1 MNIKGGISLTGLLA
15 YLFYLMSSVIGTGQ
29 YVCLFVAIFCC
40 SYLFLKKWR
49 FNSVDVVM
57 VVLSACFILYADFRW
72 ALAGA
77 SFLSLKAMTIGTT
90 GGMLYGMLLG
100 VLFVYLLNGV
110 CTTRLLSMNG
120 RIYSVNFFLIINLFA
135 MLLLALNIG
144 NQVREDI
151 LLVENSKGD
160 YQRSGNYLAI
170 YIISVFYAVKNLH
183 VKKSGTVSNTLLI
196 SVSFL
201 VVYTCQMLGSN
212 SGAAIGLFVI
222 VLVIAFAPL
231 NTRLGGALVYRS
243 KRIINLFAAP
253 YFLFV
258 VVVGAGCLVVTL
270 FFGEF
275 FVSEVVGYDPAK
287 LRMFAY
293 GEGIGET
300 FSSRVDLFASNFILH
315 FNFSPLWGHPFV
327 DELTTGEGTYIHSL
341 LAIWTHLGMLGMVF
355 FVLLLFWGIRSLL
368 TLDRVKL
375 NPSHVAWVVSNVMYV
390 RLITFVGVVLLALAT
405 AFFTWLPLWFVIGMA
420 TIRPYFFMINRYG

>member
-1 MNIKGGISLTGLLA
+1 MNIKGGISLTGLFA
-15 YLFYLMSSVIGTGQ
+15 YLFYLISSVMGVGQ
-29 YVCLFVAIFCC
+29 YVCLFVVLFCC
-40 SYLFLKKWR
+40 SYLLLKKWR
-49 FNSVDVVM
+49 FDYVDVVL
-57 VVLSACFILYADFRW
+57 VALSAFFILYADFRW

-100 VLFVYLLNGV
+100 VFFVYLLNNV
-110 CTTRLLSMNG
+110 CISRLLSVNSL
-120 RIYSVNFFLIINLFA
+120 IYSVNFFLIINFLA
-135 MLLLALNIG
+135 MLLLVLSIG

-151 LLVENSKGD
+151 LLVENPEGD

-170 YIISVFYAVKNLH
+170 YIVSVFYAVKNLQ
-183 VKKSGTVSNTLLI
+183 VKKSGMVSNALLI

-222 VLVIAFAPL
+222 VLVVAFAPL
-231 NTRLGGALVYRS
+231 STGLGGALVYRS
-243 KRIINLFAAP
+243 KRNINLVVTP

-258 VVVGAGCLVVTL
+258 VVIGVGSLAMTL

-275 FVSEVVGYDPAK
+275 FVSEVMGYDPAR

-300 FSSRVDLFASNFILH
+300 FTSRVDLFSDNFILH

-327 DELTTGEGTYIHSL
+327 DELTTGGGTYIHSL
-341 LAIWTHLGMLGMVF
+341 LAIWTHLGLLGMVLF
-355 FVLLLFWGIRSLL
+355 ILLFFWALRSLL

-390 RLITFVGVVLLALAT
+390 RLLTFVGVVLFALAT
-405 AFFTWLPLWFVIGMA
+405 AFFTWLPLWFVIGMVA
-420 TIRPYFFMINRYG
+420 IRPYFFKTNRYG